1 MTPKF
6 HTLAVADRR
15 QETADTISIAFHVP
29 DDLYEHYRFHQG
41 QYLTLRTPI
50 EGMEIRRSYSICV
63 GVSDYSRAR
72 ELRVAIKHVPGGKFS
87 GHVHKHLRRGDTLD
101 VMTPEGRFF
110 CPLAEESTKH
120 YVAFAAGSGITPI
133 LSLMKTTLET
143 EANSRFTLV
152 YGNRNAQQILFLEN
166 IEALKNLYLSRV
178 RLIHILSAQPQEAEL
193 FNGRITAAK
202 AQALLQ
208 TLIPP
213 ATIDQ
218 VFICGPSSM
227 IDDVEQALTASGVN
241 ADVIHTERFGVP
253 VKTTHTK
260 PIEPEP
266 PSGKVAT
273 LQIRLDGTVR
283 TMPFSF
289 DGPALLD
296 VALANGLDLPYACK
310 GGVCCTCRA
319 KVIEGE
325 VRMAKNYTL
334 EKWEID
340 KGFVLTCQ
348 CHPVSDS
355 VLVSYDD
362 R

>member
-6 HTLAVADRR
+6 NTLTVADRK

-29 DDLYEHYRFHQG
+29 DELHENYRFQQG
-41 QYLTLRTPI
+41 QYLTLRTHI
-50 EGMEIRRSYSICV
+50 DGVEIRRSYSICV
-63 GVSDYSRAR
+63 GVSDYSLSR
-72 ELRVAIKHVPGGKFS
+72 ELRVAIKHVPGGTFS
-87 GHVHKHLRRGDTLD
+87 SHVHEHLRRGDSLD

-110 CPLAEESTKH
+110 CPLSEESDKH

-133 LSLMKTTLET
+133 LSLMKTTLGT

-152 YGNRNAQQILFLEN
+152 YGNRNTQQILFLEN

-178 RLIHILSAQPQEAEL
+178 RLIHILSAQPQEVEL
-193 FNGRITAAK
+193 FNGRINAAK
-202 AQALLQ
+202 TQALLQ

-213 ATIDQ
+213 NTIDQ

-227 IDDVEQALTASGVN
+227 IDDVEHALTTSGVN
-241 ADVIHTERFGVP
+241 AGAVHAERFGVP
-253 VKTTHTK
+253 VKEIIHK
-260 PIEPEP
+260 PARKAP

-283 TMPFSF
+283 TMPFAF

-296 VALANGLDLPYACK
+296 VALENGLDLPYACK

-334 EKWEID
+334 EKWEIE

-348 CHPVSDS
+348 CHPVSDT